1 MRRYDKNLYKT
12 KNWLG
17 HEGRGQGKQSPPNM
31 ITKVKVV
38 YSFSGMPCSNTHYQG
53 YLHSDTMYVKLKKQI
68 IDKNVKPYMGII
80 NTKFWVVVIPRKS
93 KRKMGLE

>member
-1 MRRYDKNLYKT
+1 
-12 KNWLG
+12 
-17 HEGRGQGKQSPPNM
+17 
-31 ITKVKVV
+31 
-38 YSFSGMPCSNTHYQG
+38 
-53 YLHSDTMYVKLKKQI
+53 MYVKLKKQI